1 MYKVSVKSM
10 LCGYAIALVSIYS
23 ILIKFAAQDNL
34 VARCPVLMTV
44 IQASQLFWVAG
55 LSLTERNTK
64 FIVALGIPGLCSINP
79 SFIQYLDFP
88 TK

>member
-1 MYKVSVKSM
+1 MYKVSVKSV
-10 LCGYAIALVSIYS
+10 LCGCAIALARIHS
-23 ILIKFAAQDNL
+23 ILIKFGAQDNL
-34 VARCPVLMTV
+34 IAPCPVLMTV

-55 LSLTERNTK
+55 LSLSETPSSLC
-64 FIVALGIPGLCSINP
+64 ALRIPGLWSISP